1 MSKENPANVTSP
13 GDAFVQASAGASPE
27 QPAQHE
33 GSRVTIHF
41 YPEPPRPL
49 DLPRVVTQILEN
61 DLTYL
66 ESLRSGIEAARQ
78 KHEIDD
84 VRDFGDTMGGQLLRG
99 VEDEVDYTDLVKLIT
114 HIKDGIAQRRVALAA
129 V

>member
-1 MSKENPANVTSP
+1 MSKENLANVTP
-13 GDAFVQASAGASPE
+13 GEAHVQTSAVLEQATQPE
-27 QPAQHE
+27 S
-33 GSRVTIHF
+33 SRVKIHYF
-41 YPEPPRPL
+41 PEPPKPL
-49 DLPRVVTQILEN
+49 DLPRTVTQVLEN
-61 DLTYL
+61 NLTHL
-66 ESLRSGIEAARQ
+66 ESLRASIETARQ